1 MQNQPKIIVAL
12 AFFACASLLVQP
24 APAVDETAVF
34 QTAEEENTGVNSEG
48 VTFTTTQNVGDA
60 RYAGFEAAFELDL
73 LAMINGGTESP
84 YGQFDLYGNVTLL
97 DTEFT
102 SGPNKGFDT
111 TYAPDYQVKVGGI
124 YRWKDRVK
132 VGLLGDMVGD
142 SFADANNTPSH
153 FIPAYTVW
161 DLAGEVKFLNGRLG
175 VFAGIRNLFDED
187 FFAEIRDEG
196 IVPAYRRNYYGGFSV
211 KFSG

>member
-1 MQNQPKIIVAL
+1 
-12 AFFACASLLVQP
+12 
-24 APAVDETAVF
+24 
-34 QTAEEENTGVNSEG
+34 
-48 VTFTTTQNVGDA
+48 
-60 RYAGFEAAFELDL
+60 
-73 LAMINGGTESP
+73 
-84 YGQFDLYGNVTLL
+84 
-97 DTEFT
+97 
-102 SGPNKGFDT
+102 
-111 TYAPDYQVKVGGI
+111 
-124 YRWKDRVK
+124 
-132 VGLLGDMVGD
+132 LLGDMVGD